1 MQPESR
7 GDVALNIL
15 RYVVFGI
22 FAWSAF
28 VVCGSWLVR
37 SRRIKP
43 LSHGA
48 KTIRMI
54 TDPFLRPVE
63 HWIHRRGGNPQN
75 AEWWLLGG
83 TLAGGIVFLS
93 LADWMATQLRV
104 VALAGD
110 RGAQGVVRVLVYYA
124 GQAVIISLVVR
135 VIGSW
140 FGVGR
145 YNRWMKLFYLL
156 TDWIVE
162 PLRKIIPPIGM
173 IDITPIVAWF
183 ALQLILSWL
192 MRIL

>member
-1 MQPESR
+1 
-7 GDVALNIL
+7 
-15 RYVVFGI
+15 
-22 FAWSAF
+22 
-28 VVCGSWLVR
+28 
-37 SRRIKP
+37 
-43 LSHGA
+43 
-48 KTIRMI
+48 
-54 TDPFLRPVE
+54 
-63 HWIHRRGGNPQN
+63 
-75 AEWWLLGG
+75 
-83 TLAGGIVFLS
+83 
-93 LADWMATQLRV
+93 MATQLRV

-110 RGAQGVVRVLVYYA
+110 RGPQGVVRVLVYYA